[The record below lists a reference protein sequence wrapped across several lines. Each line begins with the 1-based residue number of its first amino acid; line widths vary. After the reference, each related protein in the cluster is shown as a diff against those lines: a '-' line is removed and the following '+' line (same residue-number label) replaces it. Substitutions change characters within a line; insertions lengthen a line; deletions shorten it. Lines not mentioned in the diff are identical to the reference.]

1 MWAMVYRRTPSVV
14 IRLEDNRTRILS
26 AARDLVAEGGWR
38 HAQVA
43 AVAAKAGLATG
54 TVYRYFPSKA
64 ELFAEVLANVS
75 RRERNVVAAIVDGD
89 GTPAVRLK
97 GAVKAFAKRALQG
110 RRLAYAMIAEP
121 CEPEIDKAR
130 LEWRA
135 RLGEEFVRLIQ
146 MGQAQGAFRAC
157 DPRVAAAC
165 VVGAFMEALVGP
177 LTPDAFE
184 DAEESRRL
192 LDQIAE
198 GCVAIVSV
206 TTSRAVKRL
215 GRTA

>member
-1 MWAMVYRRTPSVV
+1 MVYRRTPAVV
-14 IRLEDNRTRILS
+14 VRLEDNRARILE
-26 AARDLVAEGGWR
+26 AARGLVAEGGWR

-64 ELFAEVLANVS
+64 DLFAEVLANVS
-75 RRERNVVAAIVDGD
+75 RRERDVVAAIVDGD
-89 GTPAVRLK
+89 GTPASRLK
-97 GAVKAFAKRALQG
+97 GAVKAFTSRALRG
-110 RRLAYAMIAEP
+110 HRLAYAMIAEP
-121 CEPEIDKAR
+121 CDPEIDKAR

-135 RLGEEFVRLIQ
+135 NLGEEFVRLIE
-146 MGQAQGAFRAC
+146 MGQAQGVFRVC

-177 LTPDAFE
+177 LTPDAFADAE
-184 DAEESRRL
+184 DAQRL
-192 LDQIAE
+192 LDEIAE
-198 GCVAIVSV
+198 GCLAIVAGTAGRSV
-206 TTSRAVKRL
+206 RRV